1 VVGRGEAAEA
11 PPQKVLLAELMRRD
25 NFMFSGA
32 TGAVVASGGT
42 LATSA
47 PTYGLIKD
55 VIELVDDACRTR
67 SLIGVHNTVDA
78 GRADWQGR
86 CEAEEGDYRRAEEGE
101 KEGKAQWRQRRG
113 SCFRLPPRRRVA
125 SAAVSR
131 RDQVGDAAPC
141 QACAPTRASA
151 RSEAASRSRVAS

>member
-1 VVGRGEAAEA
+1 MVGRGEAAEA

-67 SLIGVHNTVDA
+67 SLIGVHSEST
-78 GRADWQGR
+78 GRAACSAGTAPSACSSATSLGCRRYRGR
-86 CEAEEGDYRRAEEGE
+86 
-101 KEGKAQWRQRRG
+101 WP
-113 SCFRLPPRRRVA
+113 SRL
-125 SAAVSR
+125 
-131 RDQVGDAAPC
+131 
-141 QACAPTRASA
+141 A
-151 RSEAASRSRVAS
+151 RPLRS